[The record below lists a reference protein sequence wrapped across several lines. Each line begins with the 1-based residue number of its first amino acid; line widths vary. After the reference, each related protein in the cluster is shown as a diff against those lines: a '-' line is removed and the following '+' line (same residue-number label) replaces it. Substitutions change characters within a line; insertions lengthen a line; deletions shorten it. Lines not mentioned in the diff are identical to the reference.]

1 MDTFAKFLSSTV
13 RAILRFMRIREAQE
27 KDLDRIM
34 EIRASVI
41 ENRLS
46 DPSKVT
52 TERVLQV
59 MQQFGF
65 GLVYEKYDQ
74 VCGFVI
80 VDLAHQNLWALFVAP
95 EATGQG
101 IGKAL
106 LQAAVKRS
114 FKSIRRLWLT
124 TDPGTRAE
132 RFYSMQGWKS
142 DGMTKDGEMRFIL
155 EREP

>member
-1 MDTFAKFLSSTV
+1 M
-13 RAILRFMRIREAQE
+13 IREAQE
-27 KDLDRIM
+27 KDIDRIM
-34 EIRASVI
+34 EIRASVV

-52 TERVLQV
+52 TEKVLQV

-65 GLVYEKYDQ
+65 GLVYEKLDH
-74 VCGFVI
+74 VCGFII
-80 VDLAHQNLWALFVAP
+80 VDLAHQNIWALFVEP
-95 EATGQG
+95 EWTGQG

-106 LQAAVKRS
+106 LQAAVQRS
-114 FKSIRRLWLT
+114 FKSVTQLWLT

-142 DGMTKDGEMRFIL
+142 DGMTEQGEMRFIL
-155 EREP
+155 ERDA